1 MTTAADGGHAALDG
15 AGLDPAGSA
24 GLDPA
29 GSAAAISPRRS
40 PGTSRFR
47 ARPHQSCPR
56 RSAARLPI
64 HLEDS
69 EWSRLA
75 LGVAAEVLASLGVP
89 ANADVLQLDPDSVT
103 VHVPTSEPPQWPFSP
118 GRVARSWTLPRDSRI
133 IASLPVTPA
142 ITSAARKAALVTLSE
157 VHGRRALVDLV
168 AVGST
173 ILKGPPP
180 AVGVKIA
187 DVAVELGSRRWSD
200 LETLVL
206 VAFDGPMPQ
215 LEGTRHAPD
224 IAAALEEITAP
235 FHEPGG
241 LDLHLRD
248 RPTVG
253 ERSQPTPCSAS

>member
-1 MTTAADGGHAALDG
+1 ME
-15 AGLDPAGSA
+15 
-24 GLDPA
+24 
-29 GSAAAISPRRS
+29 R
-40 PGTSRFR
+40 
-47 ARPHQSCPR
+47 
-56 RSAARLPI
+56 ARLPI

-75 LGVAAEVLASLGVP
+75 LGVAQEVLASLQVP

-173 ILKGPPP
+173 LLKGPPP
-180 AVGVKIA
+180 QVGVKIA
-187 DVAVELGSRRWSD
+187 DVAIELGSRRWSD
-200 LETLVL
+200 LETVT
-206 VAFDGPMPQ
+206 Q
-215 LEGTRHAPD
+215 R
-224 IAAALEEITAP
+224 TASRR
-235 FHEPGG
+235 
-241 LDLHLRD
+241 L
-248 RPTVG
+248 
-253 ERSQPTPCSAS
+253 